1 MNEPPTDVHKP
12 LNSLKGKV
20 VRMEAIQMGLGDED
34 FFAYVGIGNLLS
46 KIVACLNFLMG
57 CCFLAH

>member
-34 FFAYVGIGNLLS
+34 LFDDYKRL
-46 KIVACLNFLMG
+46 CTMRW
-57 CCFLAH
+57 